1 MAGWDSRRGSARGG
15 RVRIRWIAALVIAAV
30 GLITYFTNTQVN
42 PVTGEKQHI
51 AMTVD
56 QEKALGLQAAPEMAQ
71 KMGGALDPA
80 SNPDAALVA
89 AVGKRLVQKSDAAKS
104 PYVGN
109 FHYYLLN
116 DSETIN
122 AFALP
127 GGQIFITKAL
137 FDKLQNEAQLAGVLG
152 HETGHVIARHSAEQM
167 ASGKLGQ
174 ALSTAVG
181 VGASADQHGQAAY
194 IAAAMANQ
202 MLQLRYSRQD
212 ESEADTLGLKYMA
225 QAGYDPRQMLQV
237 MEILKQAS
245 QKNGQPP
252 EFLSTHPLPET
263 RLERIKQEIQKSYPN
278 GVPDDLTKGKTL

>member
-1 MAGWDSRRGSARGG
+1 MTMSAWNPTPRHG
-15 RVRIRWIAALVIAAV
+15 RIRVRWIAALLIAAV

-71 KMGGALDPA
+71 KMGGALDPDA
-80 SNPDAALVA
+80 NPDAALVA
-89 AVGKRLVQKSDAAKS
+89 EVGKRLVQQSDAAKS

-116 DSETIN
+116 DPETIN

-127 GGQIFITKAL
+127 GGQVFITKAL
-137 FDKLQNEAQLAGVLG
+137 FDRLQDEAQLAGVLG

-174 ALSTAVG
+174 SLSTAVG
-181 VGASADQHGQAAY
+181 VGASGDRHGQAAY
-194 IAAAMANQ
+194 LAAAMANQ
-202 MLQLRYSRQD
+202 MLQLHYSRDD

-225 QAGYDPRQMLQV
+225 QAGYDPREMLRV

-245 QKNGQPP
+245 QKSGRPP

-263 RLERIKQEIQKSYPN
+263 RLERIKQEIHKSYPE
-278 GVPDDLTKGKTL
+278 GVPDTLSKGKGL